1 MRDMVTEEPMCQS
14 DKYIATIEVLNE
26 IRNETKPDYIEYSYR
41 NTHDEIIRS
50 YGAKQ
55 VLDAIEIVR
64 EMVLVK
70 Y

>member
-1 MRDMVTEEPMCQS
+1 MQSMENEEPICES
-14 DKYIATIEVLNE
+14 NKYIVALDVLRE
-26 IRNETKPDYIEYSYR
+26 LYVETKPDYIEYSYR

-55 VLDAIEIVR
+55 VLDAIAIVR

-70 Y
+70 F